1 MSTCVAQVTSP
12 IRLISPMVTN
22 VTYIRQTATE
32 YHCPLKEKTQETQET
47 YITEATADFLISTE
61 VMDHLSSK
69 NQKPVLMP
77 GY

>member
-1 MSTCVAQVTSP
+1 MSTYVAQVTSP

-32 YHCPLKEKTQETQET
+32 YHCPLKEETPQET